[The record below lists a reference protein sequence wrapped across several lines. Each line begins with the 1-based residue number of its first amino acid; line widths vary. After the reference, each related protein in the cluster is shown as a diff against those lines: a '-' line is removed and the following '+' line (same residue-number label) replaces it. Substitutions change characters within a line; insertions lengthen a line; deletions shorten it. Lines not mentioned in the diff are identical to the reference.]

1 MILNYNTMGEQLAQA
16 LEPLASIFR
25 NLNLPEPI
33 THWGHPFF
41 MSIVMFGMGG
51 YSIYAGWRGR
61 LLTAT
66 DATAAAQLKSDH
78 SKIISATAVLMVIGA
93 TGGILSLVIQ
103 KHAVLASPHFLT
115 GMTVLTLLLL
125 NGAISFSGFGGNN
138 PSLRKAHAYVGSFI
152 MVVMIVHAIAGLKL
166 GLSI

>member
-1 MILNYNTMGEQLAQA
+1 MGEQLAQA

-25 NLNLPEPI
+25 DLNLPEPI

-51 YSIYAGWRGR
+51 YGIYAGWKGR
-61 LLTAT
+61 LM
-66 DATAAAQLKSDH
+66 TAADPTAATQLKSDH
-78 SKIISATAVLMVIGA
+78 SKIISAMATFMAIGA

-103 KHAVLASPHFLT
+103 KHTIMESPHFLT
-115 GMTVLTLLLL
+115 GMAMLSLLFL
-125 NGAISFSGFGGNN
+125 NGAISFTGFGGNN
-138 PSLRKAHAYVGSFI
+138 PALRKAHAYFGSFI